1 MHQFN
6 LESNAELHRRLNS
19 GVSDLSNDELFTFH
33 AVRAM
38 LNELVRTSSH
48 LQSATA
54 VLMFTRIARWED
66 CERADIC
73 VVLCAVLQVESMIEC
88 DILVWG
94 GDTRWLVALRIEG
107 ANQIQSV
114 NGPIY

>member
-1 MHQFN
+1 MLAHDGSTTLQDVA
-6 LESNAELHRRLNS
+6 AEA
-19 GVSDLSNDELFTFH
+19 F
-33 AVRAM
+33 
-38 LNELVRTSSH
+38 
-48 LQSATA
+48 
-54 VLMFTRIARWED
+54 
-66 CERADIC
+66 
-73 VVLCAVLQVESMIEC
+73 VVWRCVLQVQSMIEC

>member
-1 MHQFN
+1 M
-6 LESNAELHRRLNS
+6 A
-19 GVSDLSNDELFTFH
+19 DLTNDELFTFH

-38 LNELVRTSSH
+38 LNELVRIPASH
-48 LQSATA
+48 SPPA
-54 VLMFTRIARWED
+54 VSRIVWS
-66 CERADIC
+66 RAMAQQVTDAC
-73 VVLCAVLQVESMIEC
+73 MVWCDALQVQSMIAC
-88 DILVWG
+88 DVLVWG